1 MLPAAWKQVLV
12 NRLYLFS
19 ICSYDNDYDDGRGE
33 VMETIVQTQAATN
46 ESSSQIV
53 LRLRENFHTGL
64 TRSAA
69 YRQEQLTGL
78 LRFLTECETD
88 IMAALR
94 ADLGKSAAESFATEI
109 GFTAAEVK
117 LTLKNLAAWMRP
129 KKVPTGLLVQPGKSY
144 IYPEPLGVVLI
155 IGPWNYPIQLCLS
168 PLIGALAAGN
178 CVVLKPSELAPA
190 CSKLLCREL
199 PQYIDSK
206 CLSVMEGGVAET
218 TALLE
223 QQFDHIFY
231 TGNGRVG
238 RIVMTAAAKN
248 LTPVT
253 LELGGKSPCIVD
265 ASADLDAA
273 ARRIVWGKFTN
284 AGQTCVA
291 PDYVLADATIENA
304 LLDKMRIA
312 ALDFFGSNPKA
323 SPDYGR
329 IVNVHHY
336 KRLFTLLNGSGDVFI
351 GGKGDESECYFAPT
365 ILRHV
370 MPDAPVMADEI
381 FGPIL
386 PVIAVK
392 NMDDAVAFVNARPKP
407 LALYLFSSSKSVQ
420 DRVIAATSSGSVC
433 VNHVMLQI
441 AVPSLPFGGVGAS
454 GMGVYHGKSTFDT
467 FTHFKSVLT
476 KPTWFD
482 PSLLYPPYK
491 STFMKLI
498 RWIM

>member
-1 MLPAAWKQVLV
+1 MATMMQ
-12 NRLYLFS
+12 S
-19 ICSYDNDYDDGRGE
+19 
-33 VMETIVQTQAATN
+33 QTGTN
-46 ESSSQIV
+46 ESSSQMV
-53 LRLRENFHTGL
+53 LRLRENFRTGL
-64 TRSAA
+64 TRSAT
-69 YRQEQLTGL
+69 YRQQQLTGL
-78 LRFLTECETD
+78 LRFLKECETD

-94 ADLGKSAAESFATEI
+94 ADLGKSAAEAFATEI

-117 LTLKNLAAWMRP
+117 LTQKKLAAWMSP
-129 KKVPTGLLVQPGKSY
+129 KKVPTGLIAQPGKSV

-155 IGPWNYPIQLCLS
+155 IGPWNYPIQTCLA

-190 CSKLLCREL
+190 CSKLLSREL
-199 PQYIDSK
+199 PQYIDSN
-206 CLSVMEGGVAET
+206 CLSVIEGGVAET
-218 TALLE
+218 TELLE
-223 QQFDHIFY
+223 QSFDHIFY

-238 RIVMTAAAKN
+238 RIVMSAAAKH

-253 LELGGKSPCIVD
+253 LELGGKSPCLVD
-265 ASADLDAA
+265 ANADLDAA

-291 PDYVLADATIENA
+291 PDYVLADAAIVNA

-312 ALDFFGSNPKA
+312 TQEFYGSNPKA

-336 KRLFTLLNGSGDVFI
+336 QRLFKLLAGSGDLFI
-351 GGKGDESECYFAPT
+351 GGSGDESECYFAPT
-365 ILRHV
+365 ILRNV
-370 MPDAPVMADEI
+370 TPDAPVMAEEI

-386 PVIAVK
+386 PVISVK
-392 NMDDAVAFVNARPKP
+392 DMDDAITFVNARPKP
-407 LALYLFSSSKSVQ
+407 LALYLFSSSSAVQ
-420 DRVIAATSSGSVC
+420 QRVIAATSSGSVC
-433 VNHVMLQI
+433 VNHTMMQV

-454 GMGVYHGKSTFDT
+454 GMGAYHGKSTFDT

-491 STFMKLI
+491 TMFMKFI